1 MGEAALI
8 LEADNAD
15 EERSNQMT
23 ARPCQER
30 AYCTQQNCRLVQG
43 LIREARAPKCKNK
56 DRTCTV
62 LMLQDPVDAVRSKPG

>member
-30 AYCTQQNCRLVQG
+30 AYSAELQTCSGVDPRGTS
-43 LIREARAPKCKNK
+43 PK
-56 DRTCTV
+56 
-62 LMLQDPVDAVRSKPG
+62 MQE